1 MKKSTIVVLSIVA
14 VFAFFGIWKWFI
26 NTFPAISG

>member
-1 MKKSTIVVLSIVA
+1 MKKLSIVVLSIVV
-14 VFAFFGIWKWFI
+14 VFAFFGLWKWFI